1 MLSKICC
8 KMCIVWVWDDMNQSA
23 SLSRCI
29 LFHACHAK
37 LQKTKDSRR
46 DARGRQG
53 VHPTSWQYAL
63 SHASH
68 SKPRKPRISGGTP
81 GHTSDPLTVPIAPR
95 LPRKSTGNQGS
106 PEGRQGTPGRTS
118 DPLAVH
124 IVARL
129 SRKSTRPR
137 IPGGTPGD
145 ARGPRAHTRPLGR
158 AYCPTPATRA
168 ARGRQGDPRGRQ
180 GTLGDARGRQGAH
193 PTPWPCILFHACHA
207 NAPE

>member
-68 SKPRKPRISGGTP
+68 SKAPETKDLRRDARAYIRPLDRAHCPTPATQKHRK
-81 GHTSDPLTVPIAPR
+81 
-95 LPRKSTGNQGS
+95 
-106 PEGRQGTPGRTS
+106 
-118 DPLAVH
+118 
-124 IVARL
+124 
-129 SRKSTRPR
+129 PR

-145 ARGPRAHTRPLGR
+145 ARAYIRPLGR
-158 AYCPTPATRA
+158 AHCRTAVTQKHPTKDPRRD
-168 ARGRQGDPRGRQ
+168 ARGRQG
-180 GTLGDARGRQGAH
+180 TQGAH
-193 PTPWPCILFHACHA
+193 PTPWPCILSHACHEGRQGTPGGPQGTPGDA
-207 NAPE
+207 RGR